1 MVKKIERFFYKL
13 VLKEYNFI
21 IKKTKDRILKLKIKL
36 LRANVFLES
45 MEERLEE
52 IVEKGTYL

>member
-21 IKKTKDRILKLKIKL
+21 IKKTKDRIFKLKTKL
-36 LRANVFLES
+36 LRTHVFLES

-52 IVEKGTYL
+52 MKDKGTYL

>member
-13 VLKEYNFI
+13 ILKEYNFI
-21 IKKTKDRILKLKIKL
+21 IKKTNDRIFKLKTKL
-36 LRANVFLES
+36 LRSHVFLES

-52 IVEKGTYL
+52 MIEKGTYL

>member
-13 VLKEYNFI
+13 ILKEYNFI
-21 IKKTKDRILKLKIKL
+21 IKKTKDRIFKLKIKL
-36 LRANVFLES
+36 LRSHVFLES

-52 IVEKGTYL
+52 MKDKGTYL

>member
-13 VLKEYNFI
+13 ILKEYNFI
-21 IKKTKDRILKLKIKL
+21 IKKTKDRIFKLKTKL
-36 LRANVFLES
+36 LRTHVFLES

-52 IVEKGTYL
+52 MIEKGTYL